1 VILWLTLPGP
11 GHQPKR
17 LVFWIKFFLES
28 RLSSGS
34 LDPLIDFVIY
44 LEPKLWSKNQQ
55 LIKIL
60 LPQTVTLGIL
70 YPWPLLA
77 VSRQQNELESCSN
90 PLTEYLV
97 VWKIICLLLDVRF
110 FIDVY
115 ITRGCLCI
123 FLHLDDV
130 NIQWELANR
139 ADFVAQSFFGFVCI
153 LGYNTSSAGL
163 TIAAN
168 VAIATGPA
176 VFCNKSY
183 LLHCI

>member
-1 VILWLTLPGP
+1 MGSCFRDFMADVTWPWAPTQEAIFLD
-11 GHQPKR
+11 Q
-17 LVFWIKFFLES
+17 VFLES

-44 LEPKLWSKNQQ
+44 LEPKLCSKNHQ

-77 VSRQQNELESCSN
+77 VSRQHNELENCSN
-90 PLTEYLV
+90 PLTKNLV

-123 FLHLDDV
+123 FLHLADV
-130 NIQWELANR
+130 NIQWELTNR
-139 ADFVAQSFFGFVCI
+139 ADFVAQSFFGFVWI
-153 LGYNTSSAGL
+153 LGYDTSSAGL

-183 LLHCI
+183 